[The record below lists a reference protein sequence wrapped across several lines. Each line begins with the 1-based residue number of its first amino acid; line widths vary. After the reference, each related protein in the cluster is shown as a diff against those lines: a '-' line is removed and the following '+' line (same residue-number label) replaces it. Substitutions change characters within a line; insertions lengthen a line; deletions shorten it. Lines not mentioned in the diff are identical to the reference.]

1 MKPFVIIVDF
11 KLKPGTRSAFRKLID
26 VNAATSVLKE
36 PGCQRFDVL
45 EPEGTDDR
53 IVLYEIYDRRADLEA
68 HIATAHYKAFDE
80 ASAHLILEKSVTAYA
95 LVCEGGAPT
104 RD

>member
-1 MKPFVIIVDF
+1 MSAFVIIVDF

-26 VNAATSVLKE
+26 VNAATSVVEE

-45 EPEGTDDR
+45 EPEGAADR
-53 IVLYEIYDRRADLEA
+53 IVLYEIYDSRADLDA

-80 ASAHLILEKSVTAYA
+80 ASAHLILEKTVTAYA
-95 LVCEGGAPT
+95 LACEGGAPK